1 MEIMD
6 LGIGGRV
13 AFVTGA
19 AGGIGARTAAMLADE
34 GVRVAIGDIH
44 EDAAEAEAARLRGLG
59 HDAIAVRVDVSSAA
73 SVEVAVAHILE
84 ACGSVDI
91 LVNNAGF
98 TRDMRITRME
108 ESDWDAVVDV
118 VLKGAFLCTKAVL
131 PTMIDRRWGR
141 IINISSRAY
150 LGNPGQANYSS
161 AKAGLLGL
169 TRSMAMEN
177 GRYNITVNAVAPGII
192 DTAAV
197 RNLPHFE
204 KIKANAEAS
213 LPLPRLGRTDDVASA
228 VAFLASEKA
237 GYVTGDVLHVSGGR
251 YG

>member
-1 MEIMD
+1 MN
-6 LGIGGRV
+6 LGIQDRV

-19 AGGIGARTAAMLADE
+19 AGGIGARTAAMLAEE
-34 GVRVAIGDIH
+34 GASVAIGDINS
-44 EDAAEAEAARLRGLG
+44 DAAEAEAERLRDTGCK
-59 HDAIAVRVDVSSAA
+59 AMAVQVDVASAA
-73 SVEVAVAHILE
+73 SVDQALTTVVREIGV
-84 ACGSVDI
+84 VDI

-98 TRDMRITRME
+98 TRDKRIGRME

-118 VLKGAFLCTKAVL
+118 VLKGAFLCTKSVL
-131 PTMIDRRWGR
+131 PGMIEKNWGR
-141 IINISSRAY
+141 IVNISSRAY

-169 TRSMAMEN
+169 TRSTALEN

-197 RNLPHFE
+197 RNLPHYE
-204 KIKANAEAS
+204 KVKANAEAS
-213 LPLPRLGRTDDVASA
+213 LPLPRLGRLEDVAA
-228 VAFLASEKA
+228 AIVFLASEQA
-237 GYVTGDVLHVSGGR
+237 GYITGDVLHVSGGR

>member
-1 MEIMD
+1 MD
-6 LGIGGRV
+6 LGIQDRV

-19 AGGIGARTAAMLADE
+19 AGGIGARAAEMLAEE
-34 GVRVAIGDIH
+34 GALVAIGDINP
-44 EDAAEAEAARLRGLG
+44 DAAEAEAARLRDTGFT
-59 HDAIAVRVDVSSAA
+59 AIAVQVDVASAA
-73 SVEVAVAHILE
+73 SVDQAVAAVSQAL
-84 ACGSVDI
+84 APVDI

-98 TRDMRITRME
+98 TRDKRIGRME
-108 ESDWDAVVDV
+108 ESDWDSVVDV
-118 VLKGAFLCTKAVL
+118 VLKGAFLCTKSVL
-131 PTMIDRRWGR
+131 PGMIEKKWGR
-141 IINISSRAY
+141 IVNISSRAY

-169 TRSMAMEN
+169 TRSMALEN

-204 KIKANAEAS
+204 KIRTNAEAS
-213 LPLPRLGRTDDVASA
+213 LPLPRLGRVEDVAA
-228 VAFLASEKA
+228 AIVFLASEQA
-237 GYVTGDVLHVSGGR
+237 GYITGDVVHVSGGR

>member
-1 MEIMD
+1 MD
-6 LGIGGRV
+6 LGIQDRV

-19 AGGIGARTAAMLADE
+19 AGGIGARVAAMLAQE
-34 GVRVAIGDIH
+34 GASVAIGDIDA
-44 EDAAEAEAARLRGLG
+44 DAAEAQAARLRERGFAAL
-59 HDAIAVRVDVSSAA
+59 AVRVDVASAA
-73 SVEVAVAHILE
+73 SVDQAVATIAKTL
-84 ACGSVDI
+84 GGVDI

-98 TRDMRITRME
+98 TRDKRIGRMDE
-108 ESDWDAVVDV
+108 GDWDAVIDV
-118 VLKGAFLCTKAVL
+118 VLKGSFLCTKSVL
-131 PTMIDRRWGR
+131 PAMIEKKWGR
-141 IINISSRAY
+141 IVNISSRAY

-213 LPLPRLGRTDDVASA
+213 LPLPRLGRAEDVAA
-228 VAFLASEKA
+228 AIVFLASEQA
-237 GYVTGDVLHVSGGR
+237 SYITGDVLHVSGGR

>member
-1 MEIMD
+1 MD
-6 LGIGGRV
+6 LGIGNRV

-19 AGGIGARTAAMLADE
+19 AGGIGARTAALLGEE
-34 GVRVAIGDIH
+34 GAQVAIGDI
-44 EDAAEAEAARLRGLG
+44 DVDAAAAEADRLRKLG
-59 HDAIAVRVDVSSAA
+59 VTALAVRIDVADAA
-73 SVEVAVAHILE
+73 SVEEAVATITQAL
-84 ACGSVDI
+84 GGVDI

-98 TRDMRITRME
+98 TRDKRITRME
-108 ESDWDAVVDV
+108 EADWDSVVDV
-118 VLKGAFLCTKAVL
+118 VLKGAFLCTRAVL
-131 PTMIDRRWGR
+131 PGMIAKNWGR

-169 TRSMAMEN
+169 TRSMALEN
-177 GRYNITVNAVAPGII
+177 GRHNITVNAVAPGII

-213 LPLPRLGRTDDVASA
+213 LPLPRLGRAEDVAAA
-228 VAFLASEKA
+228 VAFLASEAA

>member
-1 MEIMD
+1 MD
-6 LGIGGRV
+6 LGISERV
-13 AFVTGA
+13 AFITGA
-19 AGGIGARTAAMLADE
+19 AGGIGARTALMLAEE
-34 GVRVAIGDIH
+34 GASVAIGDIH
-44 EDAAEAEAARLRGLG
+44 EDAAEAEAARLRRLGLA
-59 HDAIAVRVDVSSAA
+59 AISVRVDVSDAESVDAA
-73 SVEVAVAHILE
+73 VTAIAQAYGGI
-84 ACGSVDI
+84 DI

-98 TRDMRITRME
+98 TRDKRITRMDE
-108 ESDWDAVVDV
+108 ADWDSVVDV
-118 VLKGAFLCTKAVL
+118 VLKGAFLCTRAVL
-131 PTMIDRRWGR
+131 PAMIEKRWGR

-177 GRYNITVNAVAPGII
+177 GRHNITVNAVAPGII
-192 DTAAV
+192 DTKAV
-197 RNLPHFE
+197 RSLPHFE

-228 VAFLASEKA
+228 VAFLASETA
-237 GYVTGDVLHVSGGR
+237 GYITGDVLHVSGGR

>member
-1 MEIMD
+1 MD
-6 LGIGGRV
+6 LGIQGRV

-19 AGGIGARTAAMLADE
+19 AGGIGARTAAMLAEE
-34 GVRVAIGDIH
+34 GVSVAIGDINL
-44 EDAAEAEAARLRGLG
+44 DAAEAEAARLRDRGFT
-59 HDAIAVRVDVSSAA
+59 AMAVRVDVASAA
-73 SVEVAVAHILE
+73 SVDQAMAAVTQALG
-84 ACGSVDI
+84 AVDI

-98 TRDMRITRME
+98 TRDKRIGRME

-118 VLKGAFLCTKAVL
+118 VLKGAFLCTKSVL
-131 PTMIDRRWGR
+131 PGMIEKKWGR

-169 TRSMAMEN
+169 TRSMALEN

-204 KIKANAEAS
+204 KIRTNAEAS
-213 LPLPRLGRTDDVASA
+213 LPLPRLGRVEDVAA
-228 VAFLASEKA
+228 AIVFLTSEQA
-237 GYVTGDVLHVSGGR
+237 GYITGDVLHVSGGR